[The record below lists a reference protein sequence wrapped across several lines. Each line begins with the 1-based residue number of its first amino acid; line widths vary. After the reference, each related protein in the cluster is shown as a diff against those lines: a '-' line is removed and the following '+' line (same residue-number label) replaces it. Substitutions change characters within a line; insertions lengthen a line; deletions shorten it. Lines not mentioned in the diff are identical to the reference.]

1 VRSLKFKDKVVLIT
15 GAASGIGLA
24 TAKKFIEAGAV
35 VAACDVNEDKL
46 DEAKKSFGLKYK
58 TYKMDVTEVDSVKAV
73 VDEIVKELGRID
85 VLVNDAGAV
94 KDKGLLENS
103 DEDFDFT
110 VDVNLKGTYNVTKA
124 VMKYMVNQNAGNVV
138 NVSSIVGVY
147 GSVKQS
153 AYSSAKAGVNILAK
167 VWAKEF
173 ARYGI
178 RVNSIAPGYVRTPLI
193 ANLSKEKIDEIKSRT
208 ALGRLAEPLEIANVI
223 LFLASD
229 EASYIT
235 GQIIGVDGGMVM

>member
-46 DEAKKSFGLKYK
+46 DEAKKSFGFKYK